1 MKTTQVDERLPEG
14 TVTFLFT
21 DIEGSTEL
29 LKQLGDEYAT
39 LLSQQREILRE
50 IFSLWNG
57 QEVDTQGDSFF
68 VSFPRATQAV
78 SAAVDIQRTLH
89 DHNWPD
95 GVNVRLRMGLHT
107 GEPLSW
113 DEGYV
118 GIDVH
123 RAARIAHV
131 GHGGQVLLSETTTSL
146 VRDGLPEKVCMQ
158 DLGLHLLKDMKRPER
173 IHQLVIKGLPS
184 LFLALKSQGMGFALT
199 THHNLP
205 ATINSFVGRSAILER
220 ITECLEDSKTHL
232 VTLTGPPGV
241 GKTRLAL
248 EAAWRQLEQFESG
261 VIWVDLATV
270 ESERDTDLVLATTI
284 GVEIIPA
291 NIGDLESAIV
301 SSLNRG
307 PILLVLDNCEHILE
321 SITRLTGLLERRCPQ
336 LKILATSR
344 ERLRVTAEIVI
355 PIAPLELPTDG
366 VQDIARMSQS
376 EAIQLLIDRARSV
389 DSTFSITE
397 ENAPLIHRLCQELDG
412 IPLAIELAAARLH
425 SMSIEEIAGR
435 LGEKLQLLTAGSR
448 DVAPRLQTL
457 LASLQWSYD
466 LLEPLERVVLDRLS
480 VFRGGCELSELGL
493 VCSEVGA
500 ETSELQEILI
510 SLIEKSLILRSE
522 SLEGKTR
529 YSLLESMA
537 ELGRENLQG
546 RGEWNDMR
554 RLHADTYYHLVA
566 EAGEHISIQ
575 DDAIWVNRVFED
587 EANIR
592 VALQTLLDIKEAQ
605 KVIYMIWSLRFY
617 IMHRTLMVDM
627 KEILL
632 RAMSQDANIS
642 PDISILG
649 LAVRGMLAWWE
660 QDEEIWRTYAA
671 KLQSLGREQKN
682 ANAQIIGMLLECEHK
697 NWAYTT
703 EEGNQIL
710 KKVGSLSKTLQ
721 KSEGEAYEIPF
732 ELFLIDIKPP
742 ELQPSIIQNLI
753 ERAEIRANTNLLAL
767 CHQRLG
773 GIYEARGAL
782 KSAEEHYW
790 SSYQA
795 WEKLHNHSMAS
806 QNIWGISV
814 LYQCRGEYSD
824 ACDGLKKAIEINRS
838 IGHERSRRIFVYL
851 GFADLLFH
859 QGELGKAKDALR
871 DSEELCRSNVDYWAG
886 HLLLSARIA
895 HCEGELEK
903 ADDFLQEAL
912 ETVRW
917 QSFAY
922 GKATMLCLRAAF
934 EQDRGEWNQAIDTFT
949 TVLNSIDK
957 NLDFWLL
964 VETLEWL
971 ADLHIDIKAW
981 ESATRYL
988 VGVDI
993 IRKSS
998 GMVAPVPYRLRW
1010 RANQEAVREKLPR
1023 RSYKT
1028 IENEV
1033 NEIQLLDLPSYYLAL
1048 L

>member
-21 DIEGSTEL
+21 DIEGSTTL
-29 LKQLGDEYAT
+29 LKQLSDKYAN
-39 LLSQQREILRE
+39 LLSEQREILRE
-50 IFSLWNG
+50 TFALWKG

-68 VSFPRATQAV
+68 VSFPRATNAV
-78 SAAVDIQRTLH
+78 SAAVEIQRTLH
-89 DHNWPD
+89 EHKWPE
-95 GVNVRLRMGLHT
+95 GAEVRLRMGLHT
-107 GEPLSW
+107 GEPLTW
-113 DEGYV
+113 AEGYV
-118 GIDVH
+118 GMDVH

-184 LFLALKSQGMGFALT
+184 LFPALKSQGIGFTPT

-205 ATINSFVGRSAILER
+205 ATISSFVGRLAILER

-301 SSLNRG
+301 SSLSRG

-376 EAIQLLIDRARSV
+376 EAIQLLIDRALSV
-389 DSTFSITE
+389 DPTFSLTE
-397 ENAPLIHRLCQELDG
+397 KNAPLIHRLCRELDG

-537 ELGRENLQG
+537 ELGRENLQD

-554 RLHADTYYHLVA
+554 RLHAEAYYHLVA

-575 DDAIWVNRVFED
+575 DDAVWVNRVFED

-682 ANAQIIGMLLECEHK
+682 ANAQIIGMILECEHK

-710 KKVGSLSKTLQ
+710 KKVGRLSKTLQ
-721 KSEGEAYEIPF
+721 KSEGEAYEYEDVF

-753 ERAEIRANTNLLAL
+753 ERAEIRANTNHLAL
-767 CHQRLG
+767 CHQKLG
-773 GIYEARGAL
+773 EIYEARGAL
-782 KSAEEHYW
+782 KAAEEHYW
-790 SSYQA
+790 SSHKS
-795 WEKLHNHSMAS
+795 WKNIRNRGMAS
-806 QNIWGISV
+806 RKLWGISF
-814 LYQCRGEYSD
+814 LYQCQGEYSVAYD
-824 ACDGLKKAIEINRS
+824 LLRKATEIARS
-838 IGHERSRRIFVYL
+838 IGHERGRGIFLYL
-851 GFADLLFH
+851 GFADLFFH

-871 DSEELCRSNVDYWAG
+871 ESEELCRRNVDFWAG
-886 HLLLSARIA
+886 HLLLLARIT

-903 ADDFLQEAL
+903 AEDFLHEAL

-917 QSFAY
+917 PSF
-922 GKATMLCLRAAF
+922 T
-934 EQDRGEWNQAIDTFT
+934 
-949 TVLNSIDK
+949 
-957 NLDFWLL
+957 
-964 VETLEWL
+964 
-971 ADLHIDIKAW
+971 
-981 ESATRYL
+981 
-988 VGVDI
+988 
-993 IRKSS
+993 
-998 GMVAPVPYRLRW
+998 
-1010 RANQEAVREKLPR
+1010 
-1023 RSYKT
+1023 
-1028 IENEV
+1028 
-1033 NEIQLLDLPSYYLAL
+1033 
-1048 L
+1048 

>member
-1 MKTTQVDERLPEG
+1 
-14 TVTFLFT
+14 
-21 DIEGSTEL
+21 
-29 LKQLGDEYAT
+29 
-39 LLSQQREILRE
+39 
-50 IFSLWNG
+50 
-57 QEVDTQGDSFF
+57 
-68 VSFPRATQAV
+68 
-78 SAAVDIQRTLH
+78 
-89 DHNWPD
+89 
-95 GVNVRLRMGLHT
+95 MGLHT

-131 GHGGQVLLSETTTSL
+131 SHGGQVLLSATTTPL
-146 VRDGLPEKVCMQ
+146 VLDDLPEGVSTL
-158 DLGLHLLKDMKRPER
+158 DLGRHRLKDLRRPER

-184 LFLALKSQGMGFALT
+184 LFPALKSQGMGFAPT

-248 EAAWRQLEQFESG
+248 EVAWRQLEQFESG
-261 VIWVDLATV
+261 VIWVDLAAV
-270 ESERDTDLVLATTI
+270 ESERDTDLVLATAI

-301 SSLNRG
+301 SSLSRG
-307 PILLVLDNCEHILE
+307 PILLILDNCEHILE
-321 SITRLTGLLERRCPQ
+321 SIARITGLLERRCPQ

-366 VQDIARMSQS
+366 VPDIARMSQS

-389 DSTFSITE
+389 NSTFSITE
-397 ENAPLIHRLCQELDG
+397 ENAPLIHRLCRELDG

-435 LGEKLQLLTAGSR
+435 LGERLKLLTAGSR
-448 DVAPRLQTL
+448 DVAPRMQTL
-457 LASLQWSYD
+457 RASLQWSYD
-466 LLEPLERVVLDRLS
+466 LLEPLERAVLDRLS

-493 VCSEVGA
+493 VCSEGGA
-500 ETSELQEILI
+500 ETSELHEILI

-537 ELGRENLQG
+537 ELGRENLQD

-554 RLHADTYYHLVA
+554 RLHAEAYYHLVA

-575 DDAIWVNRVFED
+575 DDVIWVNRVFED

-592 VALQTLLDIKEAQ
+592 VALHTLLDIKEAQ

-617 IMHRTLMVDM
+617 IMHRILMVDM
-627 KEILL
+627 KEILH
-632 RAMSQDANIS
+632 RAFSQDASIS
-642 PDISILG
+642 PDISTLG

-682 ANAQIIGMLLECEHK
+682 ANAQLIGMILEGMYK

-710 KKVGSLSKTLQ
+710 KMVSRLSKTLQ
-721 KSEGEAYEIPF
+721 KSEGEAYEYEDVF

-753 ERAEIRANTNLLAL
+753 ERAEIRANTNHLAL
-767 CHQRLG
+767 CHQMLG
-773 GIYEARGAL
+773 AIYKRRGAL

-795 WEKLHNHSMAS
+795 WENLHNHGMAGE
-806 QNIWGISV
+806 NIWSISF
-814 LYQCRGEYSD
+814 LYQCRGEYSV
-824 ACDGLKKAIEINRS
+824 ACDGLIKAIEITKS
-838 IGHERSRRIFVYL
+838 TGHERSRGIFVYL
-851 GFADLLFH
+851 GFADLFFH

-871 DSEELCRSNVDYWAG
+871 ESEKLCRRNVDFWAG
-886 HLLLSARIA
+886 HLLLSTRIA

-903 ADDFLQEAL
+903 ADDFLHEAL

-917 QSFAY
+917 PFFLYA
-922 GKATMLCLRAAF
+922 KATMRCMQAVLQ
-934 EQDRGEWNQAIDTFT
+934 QDKGEWNQAIETFT
-949 TVLNSIDK
+949 IVLKSIDK
-957 NLDFWLL
+957 KFDCWLL
-964 VETLEWL
+964 METLEWL
-971 ADLHIDIKAW
+971 ADLHIHVKAW
-981 ESATRYL
+981 ESATRHL
-988 VGVDI
+988 VGAEV

-1010 RANQEAVREKLPR
+1010 RANQESVREKLPR
-1023 RSYKT
+1023 RSYMA
-1028 IENEV
+1028 IEDEV
-1033 NEIQLLDLPSYYLAL
+1033 NEIQLLDLPGYYLAL